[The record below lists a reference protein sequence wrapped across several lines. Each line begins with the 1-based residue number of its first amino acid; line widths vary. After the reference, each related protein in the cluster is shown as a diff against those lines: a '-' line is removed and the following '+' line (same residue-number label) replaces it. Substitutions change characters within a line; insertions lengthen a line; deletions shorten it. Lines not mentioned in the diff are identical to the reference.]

1 MDWRTDSPQALMDPP
16 QPSLTERPGPP
27 QATLLDYWDVIVAR
41 RKLIGGLCLA
51 AMAGT
56 FVVSLLLPKIFESTA
71 AVLPQTESKEMGGL
85 ATLLAAT
92 GAGGMAQNLG
102 MNLPGLPTSPTDVFV
117 SILKS
122 RVMAD
127 DVIAKFSL
135 MERYRK
141 KTMVETREKLA
152 DRVRITVTKEKVVK
166 VAVEDTDPQVAADM
180 ANFYV
185 SNLDRLNR
193 TVNVSKAGQN
203 RAFIERRLA
212 ETQETMAKAE
222 EALRDFQMKNKAVAV
237 EAQSKVMIEA
247 AAMIQAQITA
257 QEVQSQV
264 MATYLST
271 DNPDLARIRSSIE
284 ELKKQLA
291 LMESGKNGKG
301 MLPGQERLHPAMI
314 SVPELALQYA
324 RLFRQVKVQETLFT
338 LLTSQYEQA
347 KIAEARD
354 TPTVQ
359 VLDTGIPADKKS
371 RPRILLNTAVA
382 GVLAFMI
389 ALFIAFFLNYR
400 DRVRP
405 SASHRRN

>member
-1 MDWRTDSPQALMDPP
+1 MDPP
-16 QPSLTERPGPP
+16 QPSLTERPCPQ

-56 FVVSLLLPKIFESTA
+56 FIVSLLLPKIFESTA

-102 MNLPGLPTSPTDVFV
+102 MNLPGLPTSPTDIFV

-405 SASHRRN
+405 STSHRRN